1 MIYRLYLLK
10 RLLEDLIL
18 WPFILFGTAKA
29 KKTPLKESYDIFFFF
44 PFYHTGGA
52 EKVHAQIAYAFSGK
66 KAIIIFTRKSHN
78 EGFRQL
84 FIDSGHKVLDI
95 SAYTDNK
102 SKYWNNLVWRGLV
115 SEHIN
120 NQPVKPVVFNGQCNF
135 AYKCS
140 PWIKRDIPQLELIH
154 SFNSFSQIRI
164 PFLPFYRKTVMISQK
179 AISDHRKQYQRIGVP
194 EFYGSKIQYIRN
206 GIPLPENP
214 VPKIFPGI
222 KLNVLYAGRGTPEK
236 RVYLVA
242 RIAQQCRSEKLP
254 IDFSYLGEVKPFLE
268 KKLTDTGTFLGNIS
282 NSEEVNNIYRNA
294 DVLIITSSE
303 EGFPMVVMEA
313 MSFGC
318 IILATP
324 VGDLPVHLQNEQQG
338 FLFSSIEDEE
348 KIISEAIEYGKILL
362 HNPSLCMKISADNIV
377 YAREHFGLSK
387 FEESYRHLVNSVK
400 NSH

>member
-1 MIYRLYLLK
+1 MIYRLYLFK
-10 RLLEDLIL
+10 RFLEDLIL

-29 KKTPLKESYDIFFFF
+29 KKTPLKETFDIFFFF

-52 EKVHAQIAYAFSGK
+52 EKVHAQIAYACREH

-78 EGFRQL
+78 DGFRQL
-84 FIDSGHKVLDI
+84 FIESGHKVLDI
-95 SAYTDNK
+95 SSYTDNK
-102 SKYWNNLVWRGLV
+102 RKYWNNLVWRGLV

-120 NQPVKPVVFNGQCNF
+120 NQSVKPVVFNGQCNF

-154 SFNSFSQIRI
+154 SYNSFSQIRI

-179 AISDHRKQYQRIGVP
+179 AISDHRQQYQRIGVP
-194 EFYGSKIQYIRN
+194 ENYQHKIEFIPN
-206 GIPLPENP
+206 GIPLPENLA
-214 VPKIFPGI
+214 PKVLSGI
-222 KLNVLYAGRGTPEK
+222 KLRVLYAGRGTPEK

-242 RIAQQCRSEKLP
+242 RIAKECRIENLP
-254 IDFSYLGEVKPFLE
+254 FEFTYLGDVKPFLE
-268 KKLTDTGTFLGNIS
+268 EKLTDTGTFLGNIS
-282 NSEEVNNIYRNA
+282 NGEEVNNIYKNA

-324 VGDLPVHLQNEQQG
+324 VGDLPVHIQNDRQG
-338 FLFSSIEDEE
+338 FLFSTIDEEE
-348 KIISEAIEYGKILL
+348 KIIFEAIGYLKKLLNDPVLCTKIF
-362 HNPSLCMKISADNIV
+362 IDNIN
-377 YAREHFGLSK
+377 YTKEKFGLQK
-387 FEESYRHLVNSVK
+387 FEEAYKQIINTEKNRH
-400 NSH
+400 

>member
-18 WPFILFGTAKA
+18 WPFILLGTAKA

-52 EKVHAQIAYAFSGK
+52 EKVHAQIAYAFRGK

-95 SAYTDNK
+95 SSYTDDK
-102 SKYWNNLVWRGLV
+102 SKYWNNLIWRGLV

-120 NQPVKPVVFNGQCNF
+120 NQSVKPVVFNGQCNF

-194 EFYGSKIQYIRN
+194 EFYGNKIQYIRN
-206 GIPLPENP
+206 GIPLPEDP
-214 VPKIFPGI
+214 APKVFPGK

-242 RIAQQCRSEKLP
+242 RIAQQCRAEKLP
-254 IDFSYLGEVKPFLE
+254 IDFSYLGDVKPFLE
-268 KKLTDTGTFLGNIS
+268 EKLTDTGTFLGNIS

-324 VGDLPVHLQNEQQG
+324 VGDLPVHLQNEQEE
-338 FLFSSIEDEE
+338 FLFSSVDDEE
-348 KIISEAIEYGKILL
+348 KIISEAIEYGQKLL
-362 HNPSLCMKISADNIV
+362 NNPSLCIKISVDNMV

-387 FEESYRHLVNSVK
+387 FEEAYQQLVNSVK

>member
-18 WPFILFGTAKA
+18 WPFILLGTAKA
-29 KKTPLKESYDIFFFF
+29 KKTPLKEAYDIFFFF

-95 SAYTDNK
+95 SSYTDDK

-120 NQPVKPVVFNGQCNF
+120 NQLVKPVVFNGQCNF

-140 PWIKRDIPQLELIH
+140 PWIKKDIPQLELIH

-194 EFYGSKIQYIRN
+194 EFYDSKIQYIRN

-214 VPKIFPGI
+214 APKVFPGL
-222 KLNVLYAGRGTPEK
+222 KLKVLYAGRGTPEK

-242 RIAQQCRSEKLP
+242 RIAQQCRAKKLP
-254 IDFSYLGEVKPFLE
+254 IDFSYLGDVKPFLE
-268 KKLTDTGTFLGNIS
+268 EKLTDTGIFLGNIS
-282 NSEEVNNIYRNA
+282 NTEEVNNVYRNA
-294 DVLIITSSE
+294 DILIITSSE

-324 VGDLPVHLQNEQQG
+324 VGDLPVHIQNEQQG
-338 FLFSSIEDEE
+338 FLFSTVDDEE
-348 KIISEAIEYGKILL
+348 KIVSEAIDYVEKLL
-362 HNPSLCMKISADNIV
+362 INPSLCIKISADNMV

-387 FEESYRHLVNSVK
+387 FEEAYQQLVNSVK
-400 NSH
+400 NIH

>member
-18 WPFILFGTAKA
+18 WPFILLGTAKA
-29 KKTPLKESYDIFFFF
+29 KKTPLKEAYDIFFFF

-95 SAYTDNK
+95 SSYTDDK

-120 NQPVKPVVFNGQCNF
+120 NQLVKPVVFNGQCNF

-140 PWIKRDIPQLELIH
+140 PWIKKDIPQLELIH

-194 EFYGSKIQYIRN
+194 EFYDSKIQYIRN

-214 VPKIFPGI
+214 APKVFPGL
-222 KLNVLYAGRGTPEK
+222 KLKVLYAGRGTPEK

-242 RIAQQCRSEKLP
+242 RIAQQCRAKKLP
-254 IDFSYLGEVKPFLE
+254 IDFSYLGDVKPFLE
-268 KKLTDTGTFLGNIS
+268 EKLTDTGIFLGNIS
-282 NSEEVNNIYRNA
+282 NTEEVNNVYRNA
-294 DVLIITSSE
+294 DILIITSSE

-324 VGDLPVHLQNEQQG
+324 VGDLPVHIQNEQEG
-338 FLFSSIEDEE
+338 FLFSTVEDEE
-348 KIISEAIEYGKILL
+348 KIVSEAIDYVEKLL
-362 HNPSLCMKISADNIV
+362 INPSLCIKISADNMV

-387 FEESYRHLVNSVK
+387 FEEAYRQLVNSVK
-400 NSH
+400 NIH

>member
-1 MIYRLYLLK
+1 MIYQLYLLK

-29 KKTPLKESYDIFFFF
+29 KKTPLKEAYDIFFFF

-52 EKVHAQIAYAFSGK
+52 EKVHAQIASAFK
-66 KAIIIFTRKSHN
+66 DRKAIIIFTRKSHN

-84 FIDSGHKVLDI
+84 FINSGHKVLDI
-95 SAYTDNK
+95 SSYTDDK
-102 SKYWNNLVWRGLV
+102 KKYWNNLVWRGLV

-120 NQPVKPVVFNGQCNF
+120 NQAVRPVVFNGQCNF

-140 PWIKRDIPQLELIH
+140 PWIKRGIPQLELIH
-154 SFNSFSQIRI
+154 SYNSFSQIRI

-179 AISDHRKQYQRIGVP
+179 AISDHRQQYQRIGIP
-194 EFYGSKIQYIRN
+194 EEYDRNIQFISN
-206 GIPLPENP
+206 GIPLPENQA
-214 VPKIFPGI
+214 PKVFTGI
-222 KLNVLYAGRGTPEK
+222 KLKVLYAGRGTPEK

-242 RIAQQCRSEKLP
+242 RIAKQCRAEKRP
-254 IDFSYLGEVKPFLE
+254 IDFFYLGDIKPFLE
-268 KKLTDTGTFLGNIS
+268 EELTDTGTFLGNIS
-282 NSEEVNNIYRNA
+282 NSEEVDDAYRNA

-318 IILATP
+318 IILATQ
-324 VGDLPVHLQNEQQG
+324 VGDLPVHIQNEQQG
-338 FLFSSIEDEE
+338 FLFSTIEDEE
-348 KIISEAIEYGKILL
+348 KIISEAIEYAKKLL
-362 HNPSLCMKISADNIV
+362 ADPALCTKISTDNIS
-377 YAREHFGLSK
+377 YAGKHFGLHK
-387 FEESYRHLVNSVK
+387 FEEAYQQLVHSVK